1 MTIFFVPILHGKAF
15 QKPWNSGK
23 KWAQHWCFNHIQE
36 EHLVA
41 RKHIR
46 ESLAICFSLRTP
58 LLLSGLPLVTIVSSK
73 AKIQEG
79 GNLTF
84 TCQVTGSPTPSV
96 RWQTEEL
103 HSNAFTQVRLRII
116 FGSLFV
122 YIFMHY
128 LFFSAAYILF
138 LPFFELVG

>member
-1 MTIFFVPILHGKAF
+1 MVRFSTSHGI
-15 QKPWNSGK
+15 QERNGLSIG
-23 KWAQHWCFNHIQE
+23 HIQE

-41 RKHIR
+41 RKHMR
-46 ESLAICFSLRTP
+46 EFLAICFSLQT
-58 LLLSGLPLVTIVSSK
+58 LVLLSGLPLVTIVSSK
-73 AKIQEG
+73 VKIQEG

-84 TCQVTGSPTPSV
+84 TCQVTGNPTPSV

-103 HSNAFTQVRLRII
+103 HSNVFTQVRLKII
-116 FGSLFV
+116 

-138 LPFFELVG
+138 LPFFGTCWIRPFK